1 MATQAGAPPSVGIVD
16 RWQAARLPLPG
27 WFPWLAGR
35 LLAGFGTVLAV
46 SAIVYLATLALPSD
60 PARVILGPEATD
72 KAVAILREQLGLN
85 RPIAVQYVDWLR
97 HAAVGDFGNS
107 LDSNVPAFGLVI
119 ERLGNSIALMIFVL
133 LVTAP
138 AAFLLGVAMAV
149 KRDTRFDRTAMT
161 LLIGFKAVP
170 PFAIAVALILLF
182 STGPLAILPAV
193 SILDPSL
200 SPFAQPLYLVLP
212 ATTLLLLVLP
222 FLTRLIRASLTET
235 LEADYIAAARLRGLP
250 ERRIVWRHA
259 VPNALPPVIQGF
271 AMATRMVLGGALI
284 VEVVFSY
291 PGIGSA
297 LNAAI
302 ETRDIPVVQ
311 AIALLTAIA
320 VVFINLVADF
330 ATVLLTP
337 RLRTTTR
344 PRLRS
349 GTGARLRLRAG
360 GA

>member
-1 MATQAGAPPSVGIVD
+1 
-16 RWQAARLPLPG
+16 
-27 WFPWLAGR
+27 
-35 LLAGFGTVLAV
+35 
-46 SAIVYLATLALPSD
+46 
-60 PARVILGPEATD
+60 
-72 KAVAILREQLGLN
+72 
-85 RPIAVQYVDWLR
+85 
-97 HAAVGDFGNS
+97 
-107 LDSNVPAFGLVI
+107 
-119 ERLGNSIALMIFVL
+119 
-133 LVTAP
+133 
-138 AAFLLGVAMAV
+138 
-149 KRDTRFDRTAMT
+149 
-161 LLIGFKAVP
+161 
-170 PFAIAVALILLF
+170 
-182 STGPLAILPAV
+182 
-193 SILDPSL
+193 
-200 SPFAQPLYLVLP
+200 
-212 ATTLLLLVLP
+212 
-222 FLTRLIRASLTET
+222 
-235 LEADYIAAARLRGLP
+235 
-250 ERRIVWRHA
+250 
-259 VPNALPPVIQGF
+259 
-271 AMATRMVLGGALI
+271 